1 MRTVELST
9 SNYVHLGARFGVKS
23 VLVAVLVGS
32 ALAASVTAASA
43 DVVPGTEDG
52 WGTPPGGVT
61 LSVVGDNGSG
71 NHLLTVTWGSIDP
84 IPADGGYWSCD
95 VGERYTPTQLDDQ
108 GRSPKF
114 PESISKA
121 NFRVKLDPS
130 TGGSFQQKVVEA
142 AGARIKMSIECRTV
156 YPGALPVTPGAAPFG
171 WRFEYQLS

>member
-1 MRTVELST
+1 MST
-9 SNYVHLGARFGVKS
+9 SNYFHLGARFGVKS

-32 ALAASVTAASA
+32 ALGASVTAASA

-61 LSVVGDNGSG
+61 LSVVGDDGSG
-71 NHLLTVTWGSIDP
+71 NHLLTITWGSIDP

-95 VGERYTPTQLDDQ
+95 VDERYTPTQLDDQ

-121 NFRVKLDPS
+121 NFRVKLDRS
-130 TGGSFQQKVVEA
+130 SGGSFQQKVVEA

-156 YPGALPVTPGAAPFG
+156 YPGAFATTPPSAPFG

>member
-9 SNYVHLGARFGVKS
+9 SNCFHLGARFGVKS

-32 ALAASVTAASA
+32 ALGASVTAASA

-61 LSVVGDNGSG
+61 LSVVGDDGSG
-71 NHLLTVTWGSIDP
+71 NHLLTVTWGPIDP

-95 VGERYTPTQLDDQ
+95 VDERYTPTQLDDQ

-114 PESISKA
+114 PESTTKA
-121 NFRVKLDPS
+121 NFRVKLDPPS
-130 TGGSFQQKVVEA
+130 GGSFQQNVVEA
-142 AGARIKMSIECRTV
+142 PGARIKMSIECRTV
-156 YPGALPVTPGAAPFG
+156 YPGAFPVTPGSAPFG